1 MDVEEAIR
9 TRRSI
14 FDFRPEP
21 VPPEKLEHLLG
32 FGIWAPNH
40 HLTEPW
46 RFTILGEEVRQTL
59 SERYG
64 ELQVTKAPADASS
77 EIRERLRAAGR
88 TKFLS
93 KPAIVVVSCLQQGDE
108 QRRREDYAATYCA
121 VQNIQLASWAEGVGM
136 QISTNALIHAPE
148 TYTLLGID
156 PEQEEIL
163 SFLYIGYPAEILTRQ
178 RRPLSEVVRRTR

>member
-1 MDVEEAIR
+1 MDIQEAIR

-14 FDFRPEP
+14 FDFRAEA
-21 VPPEKLEHLLG
+21 VPLELVERLLE

-46 RFTILGEEVRQTL
+46 RFTILGEAVRQAL
-59 SERYG
+59 AERYG
-64 ELQVTKAPADASS
+64 ELQVAKAPADASG
-77 EIRERLRAAGR
+77 EIRERLRAGGR

-93 KPAIVVVSCLQQGDE
+93 KPTIIVVSCLQQGDE

-121 VQNIQLASWAEGVGM
+121 VQNIQLAAWAEDVGI
-136 QISTNALIHAPE
+136 QISTNALIHDPL

-156 PEQEEIL
+156 PEQEQIL
-163 SFLYIGYPAEILTRQ
+163 SFLYAGYPAEIPTA
-178 RRPLSEVVRRTR
+178 RRRSLAEIVRHTG